1 MFNPQN
7 FTTEQIKQMNT
18 EIEASHRRITV
29 IVDPHIKAS
38 EDYHVYQNGIELQDA
53 AQPSGNLTNIFVRT
67 PEYNNF
73 YGDCWP
79 GNSTYIDFLNEN
91 AQQYWG

>member
-1 MFNPQN
+1 
-7 FTTEQIKQMNT
+7 MNT

-38 EDYHVYQNGIELQDA
+38 DDYFVYKNGMALQNQKSPE
-53 AQPSGNLTNIFVRT
+53 GNLTNIFVRT
-67 PEYNNF
+67 PDHGTF

-79 GNSTYIDFLNEN
+79 GNSSYIDFLNEN
-91 AQQYWG
+91 A